1 MTRKLLLVCPLL
13 LVTSA
18 AWALPVCTSTTLNVY
33 TNNDADNYSCTLGGL
48 TFSNFAY
55 KAGSGLPTELSVN
68 VLPTTSTAGDVG
80 FIFDGAFS
88 AGAGTSADAIL
99 SYQISAASPMITGSS
114 LSLLSAGAAGTGASA
129 AIAEGICTTMP
140 TGAGACLPS
149 SNAYSIIAYI
159 NAGQASNAG
168 EFASVNFATAA
179 STVFVT
185 KNIVEM
191 GGAGNA
197 TISSFENT
205 VQTGGGGGN
214 SGGGP
219 VPEPASF
226 FTMGSGLIAAAVL
239 MRNKLKR
246 G

>member
-1 MTRKLLLVCPLL
+1 
-13 LVTSA
+13 
-18 AWALPVCTSTTLNVY
+18 
-33 TNNDADNYSCTLGGL
+33 
-48 TFSNFAY
+48 
-55 KAGSGLPTELSVN
+55 LSVN

-205 VQTGGGGGN
+205 VQTGSGGGN

>member
-1 MTRKLLLVCPLL
+1 MKIRIPFVCPLL
-13 LVTSA
+13 LVASA

-55 KAGSGLPTELSVN
+55 KAGNGLPTELSVN

-88 AGAGTSADAIL
+88 AGAGTSADALL

-114 LSLLSAGAAGTGASA
+114 LSLLSAGAAGAGASA
-129 AIAEGICTTMP
+129 AVAEGICTTMP

-149 SNAYSIIAYI
+149 NNAYSMIAYI
-159 NAGQASNAG
+159 NAGQTSNAG

-179 STVFVT
+179 STVFVS
-185 KNIVEM
+185 KNIVEV

-205 VQTGGGGGN
+205 VQVGGGGG
-214 SGGGP
+214 SAGGGA

-226 FTMGSGLIAAAVL
+226 FTMGSGLIAAAML
-239 MRNKLKR
+239 MRKKLKR